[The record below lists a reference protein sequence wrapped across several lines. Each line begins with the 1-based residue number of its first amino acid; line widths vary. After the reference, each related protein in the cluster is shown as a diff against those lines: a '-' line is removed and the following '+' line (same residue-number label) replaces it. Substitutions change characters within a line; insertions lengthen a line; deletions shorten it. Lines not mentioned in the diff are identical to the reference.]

1 MSNEVHYT
9 DHMMTF
15 VLVKDQTSKYVIYHE
30 FPFDNFFQY
39 ALWSILFTNASLW
52 PFLYVSKPAYPP
64 IVRQGKFDL

>member
-39 ALWSILFTNASLW
+39 ALWSSILLLHRVKT
-52 PFLYVSKPAYPP
+52 V
-64 IVRQGKFDL
+64 